1 MNMNIMRMTSLGLL
15 HPETKVGVRCEV
27 GMLKIL
33 VNILI
38 RMWNNKPLFS
48 FGVINNFGLSWVGE
62 MIVLI
67 IWYWYKS
74 VFSVTIVCYVFSA
87 KLKGSFKYYTSAL
100 VVGVHALTRNDE
112 NVDAGE
118 GEGGL
123 WSNSDTAGIGIWD
136 C

>member
-1 MNMNIMRMTSLGLL
+1 MGRRNDRSDNLTLCLIKYIG
-15 HPETKVGVRCEV
+15 PKV
-27 GMLKIL
+27 
-33 VNILI
+33 
-38 RMWNNKPLFS
+38 F
-48 FGVINNFGLSWVGE
+48 
-62 MIVLI
+62 
-67 IWYWYKS
+67 
-74 VFSVTIVCYVFSA
+74 FSVTLVCYVFSA